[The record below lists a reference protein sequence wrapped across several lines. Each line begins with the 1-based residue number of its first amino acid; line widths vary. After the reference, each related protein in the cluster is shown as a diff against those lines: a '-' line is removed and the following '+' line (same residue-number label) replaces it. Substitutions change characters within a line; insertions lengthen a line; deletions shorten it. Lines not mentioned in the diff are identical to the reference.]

1 MFVWILCLFANR
13 TPIEVIKEGA
23 FRVTYFRN
31 IYSGVDEKWY
41 KNSWNEF
48 NLLKGIDQKYY
59 YSDYYDANKY
69 GVKCGTSLRFWENN
83 VWINEIDPY
92 GWFQWYFT
100 SRVEDRR
107 LILVG

>member
-1 MFVWILCLFANR
+1 MCLFANK

-23 FRVTYFRN
+23 FGVTYFIN
-31 IYSGVDEKWY
+31 IYSGVIEKWY
-41 KNSWNEF
+41 KNSWNVF

-69 GVKCGTSLRFWENN
+69 DVKCGTSLRFLENN
-83 VWINEIDPY
+83 EWINEIDPY
-92 GWFQWYFT
+92 RWFQWYFT
-100 SRVEDRR
+100 GWVEDRR